1 MASSIFSLARLGL
14 LALAGALAFA
24 PVSRAADKPAAGPDG
39 MELGLQCWTFRSL
52 TFLETLDR
60 AANLGVKN
68 IQIYAGQTIGGGLTG
83 VIGPDLT
90 PEQRKTIKGWVKD
103 RGLALVSIGV
113 TGAGDEAGWKK
124 LVDFARDMGLHTIA
138 TEPEQEMLPMIDKV
152 VKGTGIRIA
161 LHDHP
166 APSRYADPAV
176 ALAAVKP
183 FGPHFGL
190 CADTGHWT
198 RDARDPVA
206 CLRQAEGRIIELH
219 LKDISESIKSAHDM
233 PWGTG
238 IGNAAGQIAELRR
251 QGFKGYVFIEYEH
264 NTAAL
269 EADVARCIAYF
280 RAAMRAPLADLIAG
294 KVMPPGY
301 TQEIGNLWRD
311 RWASSGGKWPSP
323 QPLLKPDLSNAEF
336 AEGSWAWEG
345 DVLVAKG
352 GGDLWTKESY
362 GDFALSLEFKVEAG
376 GNSGVFLRTSD
387 TVNWLHNAI
396 EVQILQ
402 GDADNPRHVVG
413 SIFDVLAP
421 GRQKPI
427 EPGTWHQYVI
437 IADGSKI
444 IVHLDGEKV
453 IEADL
458 NLWTTAG
465 KNPDDTPNKFA
476 KAYRDMAREGR
487 IGLQYHGNPVSFR
500 NILIEK
506 L

>member
-1 MASSIFSLARLGL
+1 MASLISSFRRPVLLVLACA
-14 LALAGALAFA
+14 LALAPAA
-24 PVSRAADKPAAGPDG
+24 RAADEPSAGPAG
-39 MELGLQCWTFRSL
+39 IELGLQCWTFRSF

-60 AANLGVKN
+60 AANLGVSN
-68 IQIYAGQTIGGGLTG
+68 LQIYVGQALGGGLSG

-90 PEQRKTIKGWVKD
+90 PEQRTTVKGWAKD
-103 RGLALVSIGV
+103 RGISLVSLGV
-113 TGAGDEAGWKK
+113 TGAADEAGWKK
-124 LVDFARDMGLHTIA
+124 LVAFAKDMGVRTIA
-138 TEPEQEMLPMIDKV
+138 TEPPQELLSVIDGA

-176 ALAAVKP
+176 ALAAVAP

-206 CLRQAEGRIIELH
+206 CLRQAEGRILELH
-219 LKDISESIKSAHDM
+219 FKDISEPAKVAHDM

-238 IGNAAGQIAELRR
+238 IGDAAGQIAELRR
-251 QGFKGYVFIEYEH
+251 QNFKGYVFIEYEF
-264 NTAAL
+264 NTANL
-269 EADVARCIAYF
+269 EADVARCIAFF
-280 RAAMRAPLADLIAG
+280 RAALRAPIEDLVAG
-294 KVMPPGY
+294 RVMPPGY
-301 TQEIGNLWRD
+301 TQEIANIWRD
-311 RWASSGGKWPSP
+311 RWSSAPGKWPSP

-362 GDFALSLEFKVEAG
+362 GNFALSLEFKVEAR

-402 GDADNPRHVVG
+402 GDAENPRHVVG
-413 SIFDVLAP
+413 SLFDVLAP

-427 EPGTWHQYVI
+427 EPGAWHRFVI
-437 IADGSKI
+437 IADGAKI
-444 IVHLDGEKV
+444 VVHLDGEKIV
-453 IEADL
+453 DADL
-458 NLWTTAG
+458 NQWTAAG

-487 IGLQYHGNPVSFR
+487 IGLQYHGDPVSFR

>member
-1 MASSIFSLARLGL
+1 MVFQFSSSRRLGL
-14 LALAGALAFA
+14 LALAGALALA
-24 PVSRAADKPAAGPDG
+24 PAARAADDPAAGPAG
-39 MELGLQCWTFRSL
+39 IELGLQCWTFRSF
-52 TFLETLDR
+52 TFLEALDK

-68 IQIYAGQTIGGGLTG
+68 IQIYAGQAVGGGLTG
-83 VIGPDLT
+83 EIGPDLT
-90 PEQRKTIKGWVKD
+90 AEQRKTIQGWVRD
-103 RGLALVSIGV
+103 RGLALVSLGV
-113 TGAGDEAGWKK
+113 TGAADEAGWKK
-124 LVDFARDMGLHTIA
+124 LVAFAKDMGIRTIA
-138 TEPEQEMLPMIDKV
+138 TEPEPELLPVIDAV

-166 APSRYADPAV
+166 SPSRYADPAV

-198 RDARDPVA
+198 RDGRDPVA
-206 CLRQAEGRIIELH
+206 CLKLAEGRIIELH
-219 LKDISESIKSAHDM
+219 FKDINEPAKVGHDM

-251 QGFKGYVFIEYEH
+251 QGFKGYVFIEFEH
-264 NTAAL
+264 NTATL
-269 EADVARCIAYF
+269 DADVARCIAFF
-280 RAAMRAPLADLIAG
+280 RAALRAPLADLLAG

-301 TQEIGNLWRD
+301 TQVIGDLWRD
-311 RWASSGGKWPSP
+311 RGASSAGRWPSP

-336 AEGSWAWEG
+336 PEGSWAWEG

-362 GDFALSLEFKVEAG
+362 GDFALSLEFKVGAA

-402 GDADNPRHVVG
+402 GDAENPRHVVG
-413 SIFDVLAP
+413 SLFDVLAP

-427 EPGTWHQYVI
+427 EPDTWHQFVI
-437 IADGSKI
+437 IAVGSEI
-444 IVHLDGEKV
+444 LVHLDGEQ
-453 IEADL
+453 IIATDL
-458 NLWTTAG
+458 NQWTTAG
-465 KNPDDTPNKFA
+465 KNPDDTPNKFS

-487 IGLQYHGNPVSFR
+487 IGLQYHGDPVSFR
-500 NILIEK
+500 NIKIEK

>member
-1 MASSIFSLARLGL
+1 MTSSNFSLRRLGL
-14 LALAGALAFA
+14 VALAASLAIA
-24 PVSRAADKPAAGPDG
+24 PAARAADTPAAGPAG
-39 MELGLQCWTFRSL
+39 IELGLQCWTFRSF
-52 TFLETLDR
+52 TFFETLDK
-60 AANLGVKN
+60 AANLGVKHL
-68 IQIYAGQTIGGGLTG
+68 QIYLGQTIGGGLTG

-90 PEQRKTIKGWVKD
+90 PGQRATIQGWLKE
-103 RGLALVSIGV
+103 RGLTLVSVGV
-113 TGAGDEAGWKK
+113 ANAANEAEWKK
-124 LVDFARDMGLHTIA
+124 LVAFAQDMGLRTIA
-138 TEPEQEMLPMIDKV
+138 TEPPQELLPMIDKAV
-152 VKGTGIRIA
+152 EGTGIRIA

-166 APSRYADPAV
+166 APTRYADPAV
-176 ALAAVKP
+176 ALAAVQP

-206 CLRQAEGRIIELH
+206 CLKMAEGRILEVH
-219 LKDISESIKSAHDM
+219 FKDISEPVKAAHDM

-251 QGFKGYVFIEYEH
+251 QNFKGYVFIEYEH
-264 NTAAL
+264 NTPSL
-269 EADVARCIAYF
+269 EADVARSIAFF
-280 RAAMRAPLADLIAG
+280 RAALRATPEQLVAG
-294 KVMPPGY
+294 AVLPPGY
-301 TQEIGNLWRD
+301 TKDVAALWRD
-311 RWASSGGKWPSP
+311 RRASSGAMWPSP
-323 QPLLKPDLSNAEF
+323 QPLLKADLSNAEF

-345 DVLVAKG
+345 DVLVPRG

-362 GDFALSLEFKVEAG
+362 GDFALSLEFRIGAG
-376 GNSGVFLRTSD
+376 GNSGVFLRVSD
-387 TVNWLHNAI
+387 TVKWLHNAI

-427 EPGTWHQYVI
+427 EPGAWHKYVI
-437 IADGSKI
+437 IARGSKI
-444 IVHLDGEKV
+444 IVHLDGEKI

-476 KAYRDMAREGR
+476 RAYRDMAREGR
-487 IGLQYHGNPVSFR
+487 IGLQYHGNPVAFR